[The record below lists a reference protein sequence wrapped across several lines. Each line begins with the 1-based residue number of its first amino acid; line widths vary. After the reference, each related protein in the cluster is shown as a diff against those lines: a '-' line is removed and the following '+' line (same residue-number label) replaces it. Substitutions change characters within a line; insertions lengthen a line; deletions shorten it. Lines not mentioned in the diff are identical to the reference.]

1 MPLGLH
7 LRARKRPPKD
17 NRNRKNRFDLAKMHV
32 TLPTVG
38 EQYLDADAVDSGCNP
53 AHETPRDASAASGGR
68 RVQVPWVSVIIQL
81 AAIHL
86 EYTEHVMVIIHM
98 ERDKGT
104 RYRAVPLVGPIST
117 YTMKTYPG

>member
-1 MPLGLH
+1 MQG
-7 LRARKRPPKD
+7 
-17 NRNRKNRFDLAKMHV
+17 
-32 TLPTVG
+32 
-38 EQYLDADAVDSGCNP
+38 
-53 AHETPRDASAASGGR
+53 
-68 RVQVPWVSVIIQL
+68 PWVSVIIQL

-117 YTMKTYPG
+117 YTYVYMHAALDPVNLARGYLTF